1 MHNLKKQS
9 FSPLMSFSSLLMNRG
24 VQIVAQKKIP
34 KTDVLIGKK

>member
-1 MHNLKKQS
+1 MHNLKKTS
-9 FSPLMSFSSLLMNRG
+9 FSPLMNRG